1 MELRKLG
8 RSAVDVSAIG
18 FGTMSLS
25 LEDRPPEAAAIEVI
39 CAALDE
45 GIRLID
51 TADVYALDDGELGHG
66 ERLVARALREWAG
79 DASEVVVATKG
90 GVEHPQAPWS
100 RNGRPAHL
108 RAACERSLKALG
120 VDSIALYQL
129 SVPDPTVPF
138 ADTMGELARL
148 RQEGKIQHVGL
159 SNVSLKEVDQARE
172 IVPIASVQNRM
183 NPFDLTSWL
192 SGIVQGCA
200 ERDIAFLAHTPA
212 GGIRQRDS
220 IGESGPL
227 NELARE
233 HATTP
238 QTIGLAWLLW
248 KSPNV
253 VPVVGATR
261 VESVRA
267 SARAAS
273 LSLRPADLSALDQAL
288 GA

>member
-1 MELRKLG
+1 MQARKLG
-8 RSAVDVSAIG
+8 RSGVDVSAIG
-18 FGTMSLS
+18 FGAMSLS
-25 LEDRPPEAAAIEVI
+25 LEDRPSEAAAIEVI
-39 CAALDE
+39 CTALDE
-45 GIRLID
+45 GIRLVD
-51 TADVYALDDGELGHG
+51 TADVYALDDGELGHS
-66 ERLVARALREWAG
+66 ERLVAKALGEWAG
-79 DASEVVVATKG
+79 DASDIVVATKG
-90 GVEHPQAPWS
+90 GIEHPGAPWS
-100 RNGRPAHL
+100 RNASPAHL

-129 SVPDPTVPF
+129 QVPDPTVPF

-148 RQEGKIQHVGL
+148 REEGKIQHVGL
-159 SNVSLKEVDQARE
+159 SNVSLKEIDQARP

-220 IGESGPL
+220 IGQSGPL

-248 KSPNV
+248 KSPNL
-253 VPVVGATR
+253 VPIAGATR

-267 SARAAS
+267 SARAAAVR
-273 LSLRPADLSALDQAL
+273 LRTADLEALDHAL

>member
-1 MELRKLG
+1 MQARKLG
-8 RSAVDVSAIG
+8 RSGVDVSAIG

-25 LEDRPPEAAAIEVI
+25 LEDRPSETDAIEVI
-39 CAALDE
+39 CAALDA

-66 ERLVARALREWAG
+66 ERLIAKALREWAG
-79 DASEVVVATKG
+79 DASDVVVATKG
-90 GVEHPQAPWS
+90 GVEHPGAPWS
-100 RNGRPAHL
+100 RNGSPAHL
-108 RAACERSLKALG
+108 RTACERSLKALG
-120 VDSIALYQL
+120 ADSLALYQL
-129 SVPDPTVPF
+129 SVPDPAIPF

-220 IGESGPL
+220 IGQSGPL

-261 VESVRA
+261 VENVRA
-267 SARAAS
+267 SASAAS
-273 LSLRPADLSALDQAL
+273 LSLRTADLAALDQAL

>member
-1 MELRKLG
+1 MQARKLG
-8 RSAVDVSAIG
+8 RSGVEISTIG

-25 LEDRPPEAAAIEVI
+25 LEDRPTEATAIEVI
-39 CAALDE
+39 CSALDD

-51 TADVYALDDGELGHG
+51 TADVYALDDAEIGHG
-66 ERLVARALREWAG
+66 ERLVAKALREWGGDAG
-79 DASEVVVATKG
+79 DVVVATKG
-90 GVEHPQAPWS
+90 GIEHAGAPWS
-100 RNGRPAHL
+100 RNGSPAHL
-108 RAACERSLKALG
+108 RVACERSLKALG
-120 VDSIALYQL
+120 ADSIALYQL
-129 SVPDPTVPF
+129 SVPDPSVPF

-200 ERDIAFLAHTPA
+200 EREIAFLAHTPA

-220 IGESGPL
+220 VERSRPL

-238 QTIGLAWLLW
+238 QTVGLAWLLW
-248 KSPNV
+248 KNV
-253 VPVVGATR
+253 VPIVGATR

-273 LSLRPADLSALDQAL
+273 LLLRPADLEALDQAL

>member
-1 MELRKLG
+1 MQARKLG
-8 RSAVDVSAIG
+8 RTGVDVSAIG
-18 FGTMSLS
+18 FGAMSLS
-25 LEDRPPEAAAIEVI
+25 LEDRPSEAAAIELI

-45 GIRLID
+45 GVRLLD
-51 TADVYALDDGELGHG
+51 TADVYALDDDEIGHG
-66 ERLVARALREWAG
+66 ERLIAKALDEWGG
-79 DASEVVVATKG
+79 DPDEVIVATKG
-90 GVEHPQAPWS
+90 GIEHPSAPWS

-108 RAACERSLKALG
+108 RLACERSLKALG
-120 VDSIALYQL
+120 VDSLALYQL
-129 SVPDPTVPF
+129 QIPDPAVPF

-148 RQEGKIQHVGL
+148 REAGKIRHVGL
-159 SNVSLKEVDQARE
+159 SNVSLKEVDQATA

-220 IGESGPL
+220 IAQSGPL
-227 NELARE
+227 NELARS
-233 HATTP
+233 HGTTP

-253 VPVVGATR
+253 VPIPGATR

-267 SARAAS
+267 SARAAA
-273 LSLRPADLSALDQAL
+273 LELRPADLEALDLAL